1 MGDRFHQFLR
11 FDRLRDMHPKSGSM
25 GLLPIDLLHKTEVL
39 RELVRGF
46 ERKIAKSTEMSY
58 KLGIKWNLLQT
69 CGFWLWMMKQT
80 RVISSLSSWNKQ
92 VQK

>member
-11 FDRLRDMHPKSGSM
+11 LDRLRDMHPKSGSM

-46 ERKIAKSTEMSY
+46 ERKIAKSTEMS
-58 KLGIKWNLLQT
+58 
-69 CGFWLWMMKQT
+69 
-80 RVISSLSSWNKQ
+80 
-92 VQK
+92 